1 MIARPAP
8 GSLHNRG
15 HGGVPLHRHRL
26 AAHPA
31 RRPRADGADRRA
43 AGARGWV
50 LRSGGSPGADQAFA
64 RGAHAGGGRLELY
77 LPWPEFA
84 SGTLAAGGE
93 EDARV
98 QVFERPAGAA
108 YELASK
114 FHPRWRERS
123 PQERALLARD
133 AHEVLGATLESPSDL
148 VVCWTAD
155 GSLDGDGLLDDG
167 TGQALRIAAASGV
180 PVFNLARPDHLAC
193 WSADEASR

>member
-1 MIARPAP
+1 MGESRYTGIGSRRTPPATLALMERIA
-8 GSLHNRG
+8 
-15 HGGVPLHRHRL
+15 
-26 AAHPA
+26 A
-31 RRPRADGADRRA
+31 RQARA
-43 AGARGWV
+43 GWV

-77 LPWPEFA
+77 LPWPEFELDA
-84 SGTLAAGGE
+84 RAAGGSSP
-93 EDARV
+93 ARV
-98 QVFERPAGAA
+98 QVFERPAGSA
-108 YELASK
+108 YELASR